1 MTSLLQAVRRY
12 AAAHATADGLATTC
26 VPGLRMMCVPAPSGP
41 MHSIYRPLVC
51 LVLQGAKRMSVHGET
66 REVHAGDSVLVS
78 ADVPVTG
85 RIVQASPA
93 APYCAVAQELDLA
106 LLAQLCVEL
115 PLPPLEPGRTSA
127 LSVQD
132 GEAAVLDC
140 VTRLMGLIERPEA
153 VPLLQPGIARE
164 LHYWLLAGSHG
175 PALRRLAA
183 PDGYAS
189 RLGEAM
195 RLLRTEYRTAISV
208 ERLAAAARMSVSAFH
223 RHFRALTSLAPLQFQ
238 KQLRLVEARRLMR
251 DLGLPASAA
260 AFEVGYQ
267 SVPQFT
273 REYARMFGAPPMR
286 DTRGLRR
293 RLAEPAAPQA

>member
-51 LVLQGAKRMSVHGET
+51 LVLQGAKRMTVDGET

-115 PLPPLEPGRTSA
+115 PLPPLEPGRTGA

-140 VTRLMGLIERPEA
+140 VSRLMGLLERPEA

-195 RLLRTEYRTAISV
+195 RILRTEYRTAISV

>member
-1 MTSLLQAVRRY
+1 MTALLQAVRRH
-12 AAAHATADGLATTC
+12 AAAHASADGLALTC
-26 VPGLRMMCVPAPSGP
+26 VPGLRMMCVHAPTGP
-41 MHSIYRPLVC
+41 MHSVYRPLVC
-51 LVLQGAKRMSVHGET
+51 LVLQGAKRMTVHGET
-66 REVHAGDSVLVS
+66 REVHAGDSVLVT

-106 LLAQLCVEL
+106 LLAQLFVEL
-115 PLPPLEPGRTSA
+115 PQPPLAPDRKGV
-127 LSVQD
+127 LSVED
-132 GEAAVLDC
+132 SEAAVLDC
-140 VTRLMGLIERPEA
+140 VARLLRLIERPEA

-164 LHYWLLAGSHG
+164 LHYWLLAGRHG
-175 PALRRLAA
+175 PALGRLAA

-195 RLLRTEYRTAISV
+195 RILRSEYRTSIPV

-267 SVPQFT
+267 SVSQFT

-286 DTRGLRR
+286 DTRSLRR
-293 RLAEPAAPQA
+293 QLAEAAAPHA